1 MTTKRMRAMAHAV
14 LKAGAEGE
22 AKWNLIFPRG
32 EWHGANLEPIGG
44 SINLDDS
51 VFDEMLANWATAGS
65 PRLPITFHHVDSEF
79 APGVS
84 PEELKKAAG
93 WYTDLRKTEA
103 GLEGLTTWTPN
114 ARQRILADEYA
125 FISPEWTNHGQD
137 RRTGADMGWWLF
149 GAALLNDPF
158 FNSQPKV
165 AAANSAPLTTHPQ
178 SGVEPKDSTMNKKMI
193 CQWLGMPE
201 DTADEKVMAALES
214 KCKASDTTTEKLT
227 AAVKEGV
234 ELVAKPLRETLAS
247 TQAQVKALEEHNAKL
262 TAAAFDVEAK
272 ALAAELVTAKRLL
285 PAHAEKVV
293 AFAKRTSVAEAREVF
308 GALPTLDIPVGE
320 KGVSG
325 QPETAPADVNTLRAK
340 YESELDAK
348 LKAGVSTIQAS
359 RELRKLPEYRPLFAA
374 ESKSLRS
381 TTASN

>member
-51 VFDEMLANWATAGS
+51 VFDEMLANWEAAGS

-165 AAANSAPLTTHPQ
+165 AAANSAPLTTHP
-178 SGVEPKDSTMNKKMI
+178 GVEPKGNTMNKKMI

-201 DTADEKVMAALES
+201 DSTDEKVMAALES
-214 KCKASDTTTEKLT
+214 KCKAAAEPSPEKLT

-234 ELVAKPLRETLAS
+234 EMVAKPLRETLAA

-272 ALAAELVTAKRLL
+272 ALASELVTAKRIL

-293 AFAKRTSVAEAREVF
+293 AFAKRTSVSEAREVF
-308 GALPTLDIPVGE
+308 SALPTLDIPVGE
-320 KGVSG
+320 KGVTG
-325 QPETAPADVNTLRAK
+325 APESTDVTTLKAA

-348 LKAGVSTIQAS
+348 VKAGTNVTVAS
-359 RELRKLPEYRPLFAA
+359 RELRKEARFRPLFVAN
-374 ESKSLRS
+374 LRS
-381 TTASN
+381 LSSQPVAE